1 MKKNMF
7 ILVLLIM
14 IGIKS
19 YSQGVWDKVEVVTD
33 KFHNI
38 KQSVLVHC
46 TAGEIDAVWYE
57 DEQMLKYIGKFPP
70 NDAYKFTK
78 TNTDVGFYTPRK
90 RDVQADIN
98 RSGKIEGKVQVE
110 MTFPTVTE
118 PTFEYFFFLWVP
130 MTTEQMKKGE
140 FISCR
145 YFSMGESLKYDE
157 PRFSEFNISLKGFTA
172 AYSKKAK

>member
-1 MKKNMF
+1 MKKNIF
-7 ILVLLIM
+7 IFVLLIM

-70 NDAYKFTK
+70 MM
-78 TNTDVGFYTPRK
+78 R
-90 RDVQADIN
+90 
-98 RSGKIEGKVQVE
+98 
-110 MTFPTVTE
+110 
-118 PTFEYFFFLWVP
+118 
-130 MTTEQMKKGE
+130 
-140 FISCR
+140 
-145 YFSMGESLKYDE
+145 
-157 PRFSEFNISLKGFTA
+157 ISLQKQILMWVFTLQE
-172 AYSKKAK
+172 KEMFKQI

>member
-1 MKKNMF
+1 
-7 ILVLLIM
+7 M

-19 YSQGVWDKVEVVTD
+19 YSQGVWDKEEVVTD

-57 DEQMLKYIGKFPP
+57 NEQMLKYVGKFPP

-90 RDVQADIN
+90 RDVQADLN
-98 RSGKIEGKVQVE
+98 RSGKINSSLK
-110 MTFPTVTE
+110 
-118 PTFEYFFFLWVP
+118 FEYMATQP
-130 MTTEQMKKGE
+130 
-140 FISCR
+140 
-145 YFSMGESLKYDE
+145 
-157 PRFSEFNISLKGFTA
+157 
-172 AYSKKAK
+172 